1 MKIVVLGATGNVGS
15 RFTAQAAAAGHQIIA
30 YARNP
35 EAVTAQ
41 PGVTTAKGSA
51 EDTAEDTAAADPYH
65 HPEGLEAAG
74 VTTRWALA
82 RILTHVW
89 MPATPGDNRWA
100 APQAVRCLAELTAR
114 TAGALQHATRCQR
127 APH

>member
-1 MKIVVLGATGNVGS
+1 MRPEDRRDHIVAVASEHFARVGVTGAS
-15 RFTAQAAAAGHQIIA
+15 ISAIA
-30 YARNP
+30 KDAR
-35 EAVTAQ
+35 
-41 PGVTTAKGSA
+41 VTTAKGS
-51 EDTAEDTAAADPYH
+51 AEDTAAADPYH

-82 RILTHVW
+82 RLLTHVW

-100 APQAVRCLAELTAR
+100 APQAVTCLAELTAR
-114 TAGALQHATRCQR
+114 TAGAPQHATRCQR